1 MLPPFASIKGKAI
14 LTLEV
19 LPEPV
24 VAIDHARAKTGCND
38 EPRKNKLEWELN
50 RVFQEHWAA
59 HFVGQNLCVEWK
71 RW

>member
-50 RVFQEHWAA
+50 RVFQEH
-59 HFVGQNLCVEWK
+59 
-71 RW
+71 